1 MRERRPRASMVAILV
16 IAAVVAACDSGQTAT
31 SVPSAAPASMAA
43 ITLEAPAEVAAGAEV
58 QVAWTA
64 TPGDGD
70 YLAILPAGA
79 TAMGDQP
86 YANLAAGNP
95 ATLTVPA
102 APGDYEIVYI
112 AGDTVEPILARRP
125 IKVN

>member
-43 ITLEAPAEVAAGAEV
+43 ITLEAPAEVAAGV